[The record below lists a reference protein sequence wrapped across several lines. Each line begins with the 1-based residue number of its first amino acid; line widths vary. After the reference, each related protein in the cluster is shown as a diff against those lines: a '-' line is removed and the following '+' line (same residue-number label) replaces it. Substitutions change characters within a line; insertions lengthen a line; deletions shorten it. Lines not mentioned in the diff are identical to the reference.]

1 MLEYVLPFYNYTGKT
16 YENLL
21 VRKINF
27 LTIRKPFMPGNRY
40 IFILFND
47 GFYISIW
54 HSFSFILWNK
64 EWRLAIIEQCN
75 AVYCIFLVWLVCGL
89 PVRSGVVSGTHGA
102 KNHQDTYWD
111 SLSSITR
118 SVLWERRAWEFEPLS
133 PTSLVVIEICSVC
146 DKVVCK
152 EIPLCIKVPKI
163 I

>member
-1 MLEYVLPFYNYTGKT
+1 MFCLFYNYTGKT

-47 GFYISIW
+47 GFYIAIW
-54 HSFSFILWNK
+54 HSFSFILWNE
-64 EWRLAIIEQCN
+64 EWRLTIIEQGN
-75 AVYCIFLVWLVCGL
+75 AVYCIFLKGLLVPSVDMCGL
-89 PVRSGVVSGTHGA
+89 WYTWSEKSPRYILGFSDLDHAERAVWETRVGVRVPI
-102 KNHQDTYWD
+102 TYLTGW
-111 SLSSITR
+111 
-118 SVLWERRAWEFEPLS
+118 
-133 PTSLVVIEICSVC
+133 VVIEICSVC